1 MFSGGR
7 EMVNELK
14 KMNDG
19 LFTFCSD
26 PSNGKRIDKALQ
38 KSQCWWK
45 EYNQSLEQIICY
57 GVQ

>member
-14 KMNDG
+14 KMNDA
-19 LFTFCSD
+19 LFTFYFD

-38 KSQCWWK
+38 KS
-45 EYNQSLEQIICY
+45 
-57 GVQ
+57 